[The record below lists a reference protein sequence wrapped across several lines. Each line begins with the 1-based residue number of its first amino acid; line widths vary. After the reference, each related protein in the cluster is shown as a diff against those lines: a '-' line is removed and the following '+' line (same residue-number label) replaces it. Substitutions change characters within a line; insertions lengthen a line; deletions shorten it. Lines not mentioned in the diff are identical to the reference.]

1 MTLLTVD
8 KLSVRFS
15 GTPNGES
22 VVKDASFAIKKGEI
36 FALVGESGSGKSVTA
51 LSIMQLHRKGSVSY
65 PSGSIQF
72 ESEELVSAGEIF
84 MQTLRGNDI
93 SMIFQEPM
101 SALNPLHT
109 IERQIKEIITL
120 HNPMDIVQLEA
131 RYQELLDLVELTHL
145 KERTNPYPHQLS
157 GGERQRVMIA
167 MAMANNPKLL
177 IADEPTTALDVH
189 VEQQIIDLLLKLRD
203 EIGMAIM
210 LITHDLNL
218 VRRVADKVAIMRN
231 GELVEQG
238 KTSIIFAKPKHPYT
252 QKLLDSEPKG
262 SPQAIEKKSKSLI
275 FCENLRVA
283 FSLKKN
289 FFGKT
294 TSEHVAVKGSALDVK
309 RGETLGI
316 VGESG
321 SGKTTL
327 GLALARLIPSTGS
340 ISFNGSTIDNVSGK
354 PLLHLRKKIQFVFQD
369 PFASLNPRMN
379 IGDIIGEGLTVHSPE
394 LSHDERKEA
403 VITML
408 NEVGLDAD
416 LYGRYPHEFSGGQ
429 RQRINIARA
438 MILNPKLV
446 ILDEPTS
453 ALDLNLQL
461 QIIALLQFF
470 QTKFGTSYLF
480 ISHDLRVIRAMSH
493 RLIVIKNGE
502 IIEAGACEDVLTS
515 PSHDYTKQLVAA
527 AFPEKP

>member
-1 MTLLTVD
+1 MTLLTVNN
-8 KLSVRFS
+8 LSVRFN

-22 VVKDASFAIKKGEI
+22 VVKGASFTIKKGEVLG
-36 FALVGESGSGKSVTA
+36 LVGESGSGKSVTA
-51 LSIMQLHRKGSVSY
+51 LSVMQLHRKGSVSY
-65 PSGSIQF
+65 PSGSILF
-72 ESEELVSAGEIF
+72 DGEELVNAGEIF

-120 HNPMDIVQLEA
+120 HNSMNGAQLEV
-131 RYQELLDLVELTHL
+131 RYLELLDLVELTHL
-145 KERTNPYPHQLS
+145 KDRKDPYPHQLS

-189 VEQQIIDLLLKLRD
+189 VEEQIIDLLLKLRD
-203 EIGMAIM
+203 ETGMAIL

-218 VRRVADKVAIMRN
+218 VRRIADNVAIMKH

-238 KTSIIFAKPKHPYT
+238 KTSTIFKKPKHAYT
-252 QKLLDSEPKG
+252 KKLLDSEPKG
-262 SPQAIEKKSKSLI
+262 SPKPLKKNADTLI
-275 FCENLRVA
+275 SCENLRVA
-283 FSLKKN
+283 FPIKKN

-294 TSEHVAVKGSALDVK
+294 LSEHVAVKNSAIDVK

-327 GLALARLIPSTGS
+327 GLAIARLISSTGN
-340 ISFNGSTIDNVSGK
+340 ITFNGDSIDGFSGNT
-354 PLLHLRKKIQFVFQD
+354 LLKLRKKIQFVFQD

-394 LSHDERKEA
+394 LSRAERKNA
-403 VITML
+403 VIAIMK
-408 NEVGLDAD
+408 EVGLDENMT
-416 LYGRYPHEFSGGQ
+416 GRYPHEFSGGQ

-438 MILNPKLV
+438 MILNPELV

-453 ALDLNLQL
+453 ALDLSLQL
-461 QIIALLQFF
+461 QIIELLQSF
-470 QTKFGTSYLF
+470 QEKNGTSYLF
-480 ISHDLRVIRAMSH
+480 ISHDVRVIRAMSH
-493 RLIVIKNGE
+493 RLIVIKNGDIVE
-502 IIEAGACEDVLTS
+502 SGACENILSS

-527 AFPEKP
+527 AFPEKA